1 MSEKNSENHLTNNG
15 KGAPKGNENSLKHG
29 AFCSK
34 LPLKRRYK
42 TLLKNGIAYL
52 SSLQGFKP
60 QFLPLLQ
67 RIERI
72 WVILL
77 KLDAYEDEHPEITE
91 PDHWKYKAS
100 YENTFRLH
108 LNMLF
113 NFVGHK
119 QPADD
124 WIKRITEAEDVK

>member
-1 MSEKNSENHLTNNG
+1 MAEINSENHLTNTG

-34 LPLKRRYK
+34 LPLKRKYK

-52 SSLQGFKP
+52 SSLRGFKP

-77 KLDAYEDEHPEITE
+77 KLDAYEDEHPEILE
-91 PDHWKYKAS
+91 PSHWKYKAS
-100 YENTFRLH
+100 YENSFRLH
-108 LNMLF
+108 LSMLF
-113 NFVGHK
+113 NFIGHK